1 MSLDITPIK
10 VSNALR
16 IASEY
21 YTKEGYAHA
30 IRVMRYVAENEMI
43 PYEYRDECI
52 SLAIMHDL
60 LEDTE
65 FTGSGLP
72 ENFYDA
78 LTLLTKPKEQ
88 DYIDYIRNIKDTRYT
103 NWRMCAYWV
112 KLADMKDHLA
122 QADTLTDKL
131 KDKYLRALP
140 HLL

>member
-1 MSLDITPIK
+1 MSLDITPVKISK
-10 VSNALR
+10 ALR

-21 YTKEGYAHA
+21 YTKEGYEHA

-43 PYEYRDECI
+43 PYEYRDECV

-72 ENFYDA
+72 GNFYNA

-88 DYIDYIRNIKDTRYT
+88 DYIDYIRNIKDTKCA

-112 KLADMKDHLA
+112 KLADMKDHLT
-122 QADTLTDKL
+122 QADTLTEKL

-140 HLL
+140 FLL